1 MDYRRKKRA
10 LSHYRKA
17 NKKHFLLASG
27 VTMMAFSTGIYT
39 TQVAKADQTA
49 TTTQVQQQT
58 AETTQATTEAKTDLT
73 LTTENSSQKTATE
86 NEVQAETGAVVTT
99 EATENTQLQDTEK
112 NKVTDTTQTVET
124 KTEPTETETKKQENV
139 ETQLTD
145 KVQTTVQTGAQDTQ
159 TTTQPAT
166 SNEVTA
172 TQATATENKLAVQ
185 KADSTQNIANNIAV
199 SFAAVPTPDH
209 FNIGD
214 SSYTRADAI
223 DVSSYQDWL
232 TQDDFNKLKQL
243 GIKTAIVKVTQGTGY
258 VNPAASKQIE
268 YARNAGL
275 NVMVYHYAMFDNTSA
290 GYAEGQHTANTM
302 QNFGLS
308 KDTLIFADM
317 EDSSTYSVNAQANL
331 NSFWNALSVAG
342 FTNHAVYTGGSY
354 LYRDA
359 VIATVGRDRTWIAQY
374 PYTPVRG
381 GHYEQQWHNA
391 GYGAWQFASTAY
403 IPGREY
409 MGPLDVSIDFNGLL
423 TAPVKNREAGYF
435 DEITLKGNDL
445 SIRGWH
451 AADLSASRGHA
462 YVIVYDKTAGK
473 ELRRVAY
480 TPTYRQDV
488 ANSYAKNIYNAA
500 NSGFNVNF
508 SLAGIDISGHE
519 LQFIARYSDAANG
532 EGNHTDMWSKGY
544 VLLKNEVG
552 NFDEVKVVG
561 DQLHVRGWHAT
572 DRDLNGV
579 TSNLQLIDNQT
590 GRVLRTVNYSAVA
603 RPDVVKNGYASYKNA
618 ANSGFDVYIP
628 LSGVDIT
635 NIKVIANYGSIA
647 TLSSREYHFDREADY
662 FDDISIR
669 NGNQLHVSG
678 WHAADKAT
686 TRPYTFLIV
695 FDKTAGRELAQV
707 SYTALNRNDVAN
719 SFAGGIYQA
728 GKSGFDTVISL
739 GNADITEHELQV
751 VARYSDATSGEGNRT
766 DAWSRPLV
774 VAKRDT
780 GFFDEVRL
788 VNDKLHVR
796 GWHASDRVSANTVA
810 NIEAIDTKTGRV
822 LRSVAYTPD
831 LRPDVA
837 KNGYASYKNA
847 TTSGFDV
854 YIPVAGL
861 DISNITLV
869 ANYTT
874 SGYTTKIT
882 SNNRNFERNDGY
894 LDRFYVDGNN
904 VAHVSGWHAADKAT
918 TRPYAF
924 IIIYDQTT
932 KKELGRAQYTA
943 SARQDVLNSY
953 AGGTYNAGKSGFNN
967 VAIELGKNII
977 KGHDLQVI
985 TRYTDDP
992 RGNGNYLDIWFP
1004 SVRI

>member
-17 NKKHFLLASG
+17 NKKHFLLASS
-27 VTMMAFSTGIYT
+27 VTMMAFSTGMYT
-39 TQVAKADQTA
+39 TQVAKADQTE

-58 AETTQATTEAKTDLT
+58 VETTQATTEEKTKLT
-73 LTTENSSQKTATE
+73 LNTENSSQKTATE
-86 NEVQAETGAVVTT
+86 NEGQTENDTTVTT
-99 EATENTQLQDTEK
+99 TAKENMQLQDTEES
-112 NKVTDTTQTVET
+112 KVTDTTQTVEA
-124 KTEPTETETKKQENV
+124 KAEPTETETNKQENV
-139 ETQLTD
+139 TTQLTD
-145 KVQTTVQTGAQDTQ
+145 KAQTTVEADKQETQ
-159 TTTQPAT
+159 QTTQPTA
-166 SNEVTA
+166 SNEETA
-172 TQATATENKLAVQ
+172 TQETATKNTFTVQ
-185 KADSTQNIANNIAV
+185 TAAFTQNVANNVAV
-199 SFAAVPTPDH
+199 SLAATPTPDH

-214 SSYTRADAI
+214 SNYTRADAV
-223 DVSSYQDWL
+223 DLSSYQSWL
-232 TQDDFNKLKQL
+232 TQADFNKLKQL
-243 GIKTAIVKVTQGTGY
+243 GVKTAIVKVTQGTGY

-268 YARNAGL
+268 YARKAGL
-275 NVMVYHYAMFDNTSA
+275 NVAVYHYATFDNASA
-290 GYAEGQHTANTM
+290 GHAEGQHAANTM

-317 EDSSTYSVNAQANL
+317 EDKSTYSVNAQANL
-331 NSFWNALSVAG
+331 NSFWSALSANG

-381 GHYEQQWHNA
+381 GHYEQQWRNA

-403 IPGREY
+403 IPGRES
-409 MGPLDVSIDFNGLL
+409 MGSLDVSHDFTGLL
-423 TAPVKNREAGYF
+423 TTPVKNQEAGNF
-435 DEITLKGNDL
+435 DEITLNGNAL
-445 SIRGWH
+445 NIRGWH

-462 YVIVYDKTAGK
+462 YVIVYDKSAGK
-473 ELRRVAY
+473 ELGRVAY

-579 TSNLQLIDNQT
+579 TSNLQIIDNQT

-628 LSGVDIT
+628 LNGLDIS

-647 TLSSREYHFDREADY
+647 ALTSRDYRFDHEANY

-686 TRPYTFLIV
+686 MRPYTFLIV
-695 FDKTAGRELAQV
+695 YDKTAGRELARV

-751 VARYSDATSGEGNRT
+751 VARYSDVTNGEGNRT
-766 DAWSRPLV
+766 DAWSRPIV

-810 NIEAIDTKTGRV
+810 NIEVIDTKTGRV
-822 LRSVAYTPD
+822 LRSVTYTPD

-874 SGYTTKIT
+874 NSYTTKIT

-894 LDRFYVDGNN
+894 LDKFYIDGNN
-904 VAHVSGWHAADKAT
+904 VVHVSGWHAADKAT
-918 TRPYAF
+918 TKPYAF
-924 IIIYDQTT
+924 IIIYDQTAR
-932 KKELGRAQYTA
+932 KELGRAKYTPV
-943 SARQDVLNSY
+943 SRPDILHSY
-953 AGGTYNAGKSGFNN
+953 AGGTYNAGNSGFNDVKLN
-967 VAIELGKNII
+967 LGKNIL
-977 KGHDLQVI
+977 KGHSLQVI
-985 TRYTDDP
+985 TRYTDDLK
-992 RGNGNYLDIWFP
+992 GDGAYTDIWFP
-1004 SVRI
+1004 AVRV